1 MAEIRDSVTAVC
13 NFFAVK
19 RREVAWQRRR
29 LVVLGATR
37 SAPPGPQ
44 RHKAAELTGLGA
56 LVRNVTAH
64 EELLLRAVV
73 AYL

>member
-1 MAEIRDSVTAVC
+1 MRGSCSKKAHERAHTITGASNLQQAAAAAEVWVESR
-13 NFFAVK
+13 
-19 RREVAWQRRR
+19 
-29 LVVLGATR
+29 G
-37 SAPPGPQ
+37 APPGRQ